1 MSRLSRAVAS
11 AIVVAVL
18 AGLGGYY
25 YLHRPAPAPAQPPA
39 PPPADVG
46 VMEMRGADIPLN
58 LVYAGRVA
66 GFRTVEIRSQVNG
79 IILKREFK
87 EGAWVKQGD
96 VLFRIDPRTY
106 QATLDRANAQLAQ
119 AQATAL
125 QANENFGRISELSQ
139 RQVATAK
146 QLEDARAGRDQAG
159 AAFKSVQA
167 DIEMAKLNLEFT
179 TIRAPVSGPT
189 ALLSPPEG
197 SLAQAQQTVLT
208 TITQLDPAYINFS
221 TTDAEFRQ
229 FKALNETRDKPI
241 TDDDLSVT
249 IQYGDGTTYGHPGKI
264 NVSANT
270 VDQRTGTVQIRAIL
284 PNPDQGLFPGQFV
297 RVIVKGVTLQNA
309 IVVPQTAVSQ
319 GPQGTFV
326 YVVSANN
333 TAEMR
338 PVKLDR
344 EIGKGWLVR
353 EGLKDGDKVIVD
365 GVMRVRPNAPVKPN
379 PMPATTAENAPAAP
393 AQAPGQ
399 DKK

>member
-125 QANENFGRISELSQ
+125 
-139 RQVATAK
+139 
-146 QLEDARAGRDQAG
+146 
-159 AAFKSVQA
+159 
-167 DIEMAKLNLEFT
+167 
-179 TIRAPVSGPT
+179 
-189 ALLSPPEG
+189 
-197 SLAQAQQTVLT
+197 
-208 TITQLDPAYINFS
+208 
-221 TTDAEFRQ
+221 
-229 FKALNETRDKPI
+229 
-241 TDDDLSVT
+241 
-249 IQYGDGTTYGHPGKI
+249 
-264 NVSANT
+264 
-270 VDQRTGTVQIRAIL
+270 
-284 PNPDQGLFPGQFV
+284 
-297 RVIVKGVTLQNA
+297 
-309 IVVPQTAVSQ
+309 
-319 GPQGTFV
+319 
-326 YVVSANN
+326 
-333 TAEMR
+333 
-338 PVKLDR
+338 
-344 EIGKGWLVR
+344 
-353 EGLKDGDKVIVD
+353 
-365 GVMRVRPNAPVKPN
+365 
-379 PMPATTAENAPAAP
+379 
-393 AQAPGQ
+393 
-399 DKK
+399 